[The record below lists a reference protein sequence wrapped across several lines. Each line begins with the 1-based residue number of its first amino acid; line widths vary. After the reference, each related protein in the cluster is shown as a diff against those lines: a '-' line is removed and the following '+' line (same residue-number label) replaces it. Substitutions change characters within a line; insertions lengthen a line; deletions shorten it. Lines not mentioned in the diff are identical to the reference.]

1 MWIAAHS
8 LPAKLFAIVNYA
20 LGIEYLSFVAKTDD
34 PAEEHRG
41 NSYRNCKIEVFRSV
55 RDEHNICAEAIN
67 DDVDKLFVETKL
79 YGDLIAVEHLE
90 GAVGIGMKPF
100 SGKLRAG
107 DAGII
112 CYADIAHS
120 V

>member
-8 LPAKLFAIVNYA
+8 LPAKLFAIVDNV
-20 LGIEYLSFVAKTDD
+20 LWIKNFSFIAKTDD
-34 PAEEHRG
+34 PAEKHGG
-41 NSYRNCKIEVFRSV
+41 NGYGYCEIKMFRPV
-55 RDEHNICAEAIN
+55 RDEHYICTEAVN
-67 DDVDKLFVETKL
+67 DYIDKLFMEAKL
-79 YGDLIAVEHLE
+79 YCDLVAVEHLE
-90 GAVGIGMKPF
+90 GAVGIGVKPF
-100 SGKLRAG
+100 AGKLRAG